1 MKHCKNILSMLA
13 VALLAACSSDDNS
26 LSPNGNDTTATI
38 GTSPFT
44 RAATDTL
51 SVADFRRSYGV
62 GFSYDG
68 IYGEQCNLQDVH
80 CRVLD
85 LNALRAWEQEDE
97 WNEQLFTLLH
107 VNEYTIE
114 SDLSYSKSQYVQ
126 RSVLHADVKAKLL
139 LFNGEAQANV
149 TLWEQGDVNSLYMQ
163 VRYSAPGAALD
174 MDASSVTTLITDE
187 GREDLLTPNFRE
199 AVDWLRHHHD
209 ALTVDSFLTRYGSH
223 VVTRSRVGGSLTLTM
238 RMDLNDYT
246 DIQEKQVLG
255 DVAIKGILNTKMQT
269 DEEKK
274 ALLKLDKAECSVE
287 IRGGDLSKIPNELL
301 HFQFSARPDLSSY
314 VKAWA
319 QSINFDSENPQA
331 CNLEMTDMTV
341 TPIWDFIADEE
352 VANRVRI
359 RVEGTTADLSKLMGQ
374 HNFVNTSFTLPD
386 RVTCLMGGI
395 STTFNQPPTAN
406 IIAAGRIVA
415 TVCREKLTL
424 PSGLNAEVQ
433 VAYPVYEGSVNLR
446 CGYCTYDGLA
456 YSVRWLGNQ
465 CQVDTLGDAGDGTV
479 WLNLGEP
486 SSAPFAN
493 LSYQQSHTVVGYE
506 WPGSI
511 TMQGGLDYYSPYY
524 LVYKQ
529 ANQFLLRSA
538 SGEEQ
543 AGFLNALPNWSYD
556 NTLHRMVRDENYKYY
571 WNPNEVNY

>member
-1 MKHCKNILSMLA
+1 MKHYFVFFPLLA
-13 VALLAACSSDDNS
+13 LALLAACSSDDDS

-68 IYGEQCNLQDVH
+68 IYGERCNLQDVH

-85 LNALRAWEQEDE
+85 LNALRAWEQEE
-97 WNEQLFTLLH
+97 SWHERLYTQSRI
-107 VNEYTIE
+107 NEYAIE

-126 RSVLHADVKAKLL
+126 RSVLHADAKAGLL
-139 LFNGEAQANV
+139 IFNGEAQANV
-149 TLWEQGDVNSLYMQ
+149 TLWEQGDVNNLYLQ
-163 VRYSAPGAALD
+163 VRYTAPGAALKVGA
-174 MDASSVTTLITDE
+174 ASVSALITDDE
-187 GREDLLTPNFRE
+187 REDLLTPNFRE
-199 AVDWLRHHHD
+199 AVAWLRHHND

-223 VVTRSRVGGSLTLTM
+223 VVTHSRVGGSLTITM
-238 RMDLNDYT
+238 RMEQSDYT
-246 DIQEKQVLG
+246 DIQDKQVLG
-255 DVAIKGILNTKMQT
+255 EAAIKGILNAKTQT

-274 ALLKLDKAECSVE
+274 ALLQLDKAECSVE

-319 QSINFDSENPQA
+319 QSINFDSKNPQA

-352 VANRVRI
+352 VADRVRI
-359 RVEGTTADLSKLMGQ
+359 RVEGSMADLSKLMGQ

-386 RVTCLMGGI
+386 HVICLMGGI
-395 STTFNQPPTAN
+395 STTFNQPSTAN

-415 TVCREKLTL
+415 TVCREQLTL
-424 PSGLNAEVQ
+424 PSGINAEVQ
-433 VAYPVYEGSVNLR
+433 VVYPVYEGSVNLR
-446 CGYCTYDGLA
+446 CGYCTSGGQA
-456 YSVRWLGNQ
+456 YSVRWWNGQ
-465 CQVDTLGDAGDGTV
+465 CQVDTLGEVDDGTV

-486 SSAPFAN
+486 SAAPFTN

-506 WPGSI
+506 WPGAI
-511 TMQGGLDYYSPYY
+511 TKQGIVDCSKPYY

-529 ANQFLLRSA
+529 ANQFLLRSTD
-538 SGEEQ
+538 GKEQ
-543 AGFLNALPNWSYD
+543 TGSLDALPNWSYD
-556 NTLHRMVRDENYKYY
+556 NTLQRMVRNNDYKYY
-571 WNPNEVNY
+571 WNPNEINY